1 MPSPPRRAGAG
12 LEQHSRG
19 WQQHRWEQMR
29 PRQNLLAPAVR
40 VPAPRGPQARLQ
52 GAVGC
57 EGAGQPA
64 PLTPWERVLHTQQL
78 LEKREEQTRGCSAAP
93 RRQGP
98 TGGLPTPLQD
108 AQHSWTHSS
117 PALGGQSQGTE
128 LANTGNY
135 LLEQCSKKNP
145 HLPLFLLAPEV
156 ASLLR
161 VVFSSLE
168 TALTRDVAKREQPS
182 FLTRGTRCR

>member
-1 MPSPPRRAGAG
+1 MGTSPA
-12 LEQHSRG
+12 
-19 WQQHRWEQMR
+19 
-29 PRQNLLAPAVR
+29 
-40 VPAPRGPQARLQ
+40 
-52 GAVGC
+52 
-57 EGAGQPA
+57 
-64 PLTPWERVLHTQQL
+64 HTAAS
-78 LEKREEQTRGCSAAP
+78 REEGRANTGLFGSSTQ
-93 RRQGP
+93 

-135 LLEQCSKKNP
+135 LLEQRSKKNP